1 MLQSSLNQLEQLVG
15 ELLERNRQLVDTNQQ
30 LSGDLARAKEENDT
44 LQLGLMEQ
52 EELHNDATARIQA
65 LVERASA
72 AHP

>member
-1 MLQSSLNQLEQLVG
+1 MLQSSLNQLEQLVN

-52 EELHNDATARIQA
+52 EELHSDATARIQA

>member
-52 EELHNDATARIQA
+52 EELHSDATARIQA

>member
-30 LSGDLARAKEENDT
+30 LSGELARAKEENDT

-52 EELHNDATARIQA
+52 EELHSDATARIQA